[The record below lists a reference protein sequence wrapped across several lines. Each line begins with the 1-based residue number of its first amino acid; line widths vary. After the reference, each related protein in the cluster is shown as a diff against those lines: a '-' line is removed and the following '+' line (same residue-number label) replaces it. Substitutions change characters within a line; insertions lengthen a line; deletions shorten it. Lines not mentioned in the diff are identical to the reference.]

1 MFDEE
6 QKFEKEE
13 QAEMSV
19 PEQIEEESNKE
30 DSISEENKEEE
41 PLEEEQKTPETEI
54 PVINVIEPVV
64 LTEEQIEKKE
74 IKKVAR
80 ALGISFLIM
89 TAIVLSFSFLTVKVL
104 DILGFGDEKKIEL
117 LTDPAVVQ
125 VMQIFFSIII
135 FTIPFILVSKIYRY
149 RISDLI
155 NFNKPKKKTVLP
167 LLFIGIAICAFSNI
181 ASSMAGYLFESM
193 GIRYEVVYA
202 ENPDGIFGFLLSLLA
217 TVVVPA
223 LVEEFACRGIILGV
237 LRKFGDTF
245 AILISSLFFGL
256 MHSNFEQIP
265 FAFFVGVALAFV
277 TIKSGSIWLAVLI
290 HAFNNSISVIF
301 AYFLSGL
308 SVFSQNVIYTV
319 FLVVELLLG
328 IISLLFIDQKEIFEF
343 ENTKTKNSNLKKIGY
358 FVLSVPVLI
367 YIFFCLYSSLEFFY

>member
-6 QKFEKEE
+6 QKLENEE
-13 QAEMSV
+13 QAEMPV
-19 PEQIEEESNKE
+19 HEKIEEELDKE
-30 DSISEENKEEE
+30 DLIPEEETIEENNEET
-41 PLEEEQKTPETEI
+41 KIETEI
-54 PVINVIEPVV
+54 PVNPIIEPEV

-74 IKKVAR
+74 IKRVAR
-80 ALGISFLIM
+80 ALGFSFLIM
-89 TAIVLSFSFLTVKVL
+89 AAIVLSFSFLAVKVL
-104 DILGFGDEKKIEL
+104 SILGFSDQKKIEL
-117 LTDPAVVQ
+117 LNDPAIVQ

-155 NFNKPKKKTVLP
+155 NFNKPKKKTFLP
-167 LLFIGIAICAFSNI
+167 LFFIGIAICAFSNI
-181 ASSMAGYLFESM
+181 ASSMAGYLFEKM
-193 GIRYEVVYA
+193 GVRYEVVYA

-245 AILISSLFFGL
+245 AIIISSLFFGL

-301 AYFLSGL
+301 AYFLSDL
-308 SVFSQNVIYTV
+308 SVFTQNVIYTV
-319 FLVVELLLG
+319 FLIVEMLLG
-328 IISLLFIDQKEIFEF
+328 IISLSFINEKEIFEF
-343 ENTKTKNSNLKKIGY
+343 EKSKTQNSNLKKIGY

-367 YIFFCLYSSLEFFY
+367 YIFFCLFSSLEFFY

>member
-6 QKFEKEE
+6 QKLENEE
-13 QAEMSV
+13 QAEMPV
-19 PEQIEEESNKE
+19 HEKIEEELDKE
-30 DSISEENKEEE
+30 DLIPEEETIEQNKEET
-41 PLEEEQKTPETEI
+41 KIETEI
-54 PVINVIEPVV
+54 PVNPIIEPEV

-74 IKKVAR
+74 IKRVAR
-80 ALGISFLIM
+80 ALGFSFLIM
-89 TAIVLSFSFLTVKVL
+89 AAIVLSFSFLAVKFL
-104 DILGFGDEKKIEL
+104 SILGFSDQKKIEL
-117 LTDPAVVQ
+117 LNDPAIVQ

-155 NFNKPKKKTVLP
+155 NFNKPKKKTFLP
-167 LLFIGIAICAFSNI
+167 LFFIGIAICAFSNI
-181 ASSMAGYLFESM
+181 ASSMAGYLFEKM
-193 GIRYEVVYA
+193 GVRYEVVYA

-301 AYFLSGL
+301 AYFLSDL
-308 SVFSQNVIYTV
+308 SVFTQNVIYTV
-319 FLVVELLLG
+319 FLIVEMLLG
-328 IISLLFIDQKEIFEF
+328 IISLSFINEKEIFEF
-343 ENTKTKNSNLKKIGY
+343 EKSKTQNSNLKKIGY

-367 YIFFCLYSSLEFFY
+367 YIFFCLFSSLEFFY

>member
-6 QKFEKEE
+6 QKLENEE

-19 PEQIEEESNKE
+19 PEKIEEELDKE
-30 DSISEENKEEE
+30 DLIPEEETIEQNKEET
-41 PLEEEQKTPETEI
+41 KIETEI
-54 PVINVIEPVV
+54 PVNPIIEPEV

-74 IKKVAR
+74 IKRVAR
-80 ALGISFLIM
+80 ALGFSFLIM
-89 TAIVLSFSFLTVKVL
+89 AAIVLSFSFLAVKVL
-104 DILGFGDEKKIEL
+104 SILGFSDQKKIEL
-117 LTDPAVVQ
+117 LNDPAIVQ

-155 NFNKPKKKTVLP
+155 NFNKPKKKTFLP
-167 LLFIGIAICAFSNI
+167 LFFIGIAICAFSNI
-181 ASSMAGYLFESM
+181 ASSMAGYLFEKM
-193 GIRYEVVYA
+193 GVRYEVVYA

-301 AYFLSGL
+301 AYFLSDL
-308 SVFSQNVIYTV
+308 SVFTQNVIYTV
-319 FLVVELLLG
+319 FLIVEMLLG
-328 IISLLFIDQKEIFEF
+328 IISLSFINEKEIFEF
-343 ENTKTKNSNLKKIGY
+343 EKSKTQNSNLKKIGY

-367 YIFFCLYSSLEFFY
+367 YIFFCLFSSLEFFY

>member
-6 QKFEKEE
+6 QKLENEK
-13 QAEMSV
+13 QAEMPVSQDV
-19 PEQIEEESNKE
+19 EVIESEKQDLIPETNENEEKIEETEAK
-30 DSISEENKEEE
+30 
-41 PLEEEQKTPETEI
+41 TEI
-54 PVINVIEPVV
+54 FMIPAIEPEI

-74 IKKVAR
+74 IKRVAR
-80 ALGISFLIM
+80 ALGFSFLIM
-89 TAIVLSFSFLTVKVL
+89 AAIVISFSYLAIKVL
-104 DILGFGDEKKIEL
+104 SILGFSDEKKIEL
-117 LTDPAVVQ
+117 LNDPAIAQ

-135 FTIPFILVSKIYRY
+135 FTVPFILVTKIYRY

-155 NFNKPKKKTVLP
+155 SFGKPKQKTFLP
-167 LLFIGIAICAFSNI
+167 LFFIGIAICAFSNI
-181 ASSMAGYLFESM
+181 ASSMAGYLFEKM
-193 GIRYEVVYA
+193 GVRYKVVYA
-202 ENPDGIFGFLLSLLA
+202 ENPQGIFGLLLSLLA

-223 LVEEFACRGIILGV
+223 LVEEFACRGIVLG
-237 LRKFGDTF
+237 LIRKFGDTF

-308 SVFSQNVIYTV
+308 SVFSQNVIYTI
-319 FLVVELLLG
+319 FLIVEMLLG
-328 IISLLFIDQKEIFEF
+328 IISLLFINEKDIFEF
-343 ENTKTKNSNLKKIGY
+343 ETPNTQNSIVKKTGY
-358 FVLSVPVLI
+358 VVLSIPILI
-367 YIFFCLYSSLEFFY
+367 YIAFCLYSSLEYFY